1 MLREKL
7 RELEAK
13 EKEFKDMKNLESVL
27 VHEQNLVRAKDAEIT
42 KLQKMT
48 HQLRERLKAS
58 ERVNA
63 QLNSRNV
70 ISIDDDELEKT
81 KKELNDAK
89 KVLQSKDANI
99 VQLSTQNNMLTVE
112 LKNLKTNGA
121 HTNSSSP
128 DHEKEIEKLTK
139 KVNAQLNSR
148 NVISIDDDELEKTR
162 KELNDAK
169 KLLQTK
175 DANIVQLSTQNNVLT
190 VELKNLK
197 TNGAHTNTSSLDL
210 EKEIEKLTKKVN
222 AQKQMLQVKQT
233 EIDLLREQIEA
244 ADI

>member
-1 MLREKL
+1 MREKL
-7 RELEAK
+7 RVLEAK
-13 EKEFKDMKNLESVL
+13 EKEFKEMKNLESVL
-27 VHEQNLVRAKDAEIT
+27 VHEQNLVRTKDAEIT
-42 KLQKMT
+42 KLQKT
-48 HQLRERLKAS
+48 TQHLREKLKAS
-58 ERVNA
+58 ERV
-63 QLNSRNV
+63 
-70 ISIDDDELEKT
+70 T
-81 KKELNDAK
+81 
-89 KVLQSKDANI
+89 
-99 VQLSTQNNMLTVE
+99 
-112 LKNLKTNGA
+112 
-121 HTNSSSP
+121 
-128 DHEKEIEKLTK
+128 
-139 KVNAQLNSR
+139 AQLNSR

-197 TNGAHTNTSSLDL
+197 TNGAHTSTSSLDL

>member
-1 MLREKL
+1 MIIRFLNKKLVSATDLLREKL

-89 KVLQSKDANI
+89 KVLQSKEANI

-139 KVNAQLNSR
+139 KVNAQ
-148 NVISIDDDELEKTR
+148 
-162 KELNDAK
+162 
-169 KLLQTK
+169 
-175 DANIVQLSTQNNVLT
+175 
-190 VELKNLK
+190 
-197 TNGAHTNTSSLDL
+197 
-210 EKEIEKLTKKVN
+210 
-222 AQKQMLQVKQT
+222 KQMLQVKQT

>member
-1 MLREKL
+1 MREKL
-7 RELEAK
+7 RVLEAK
-13 EKEFKDMKNLESVL
+13 EKEFKEMKNLESVL
-27 VHEQNLVRAKDAEIT
+27 VHEQNLVRTKDAEIT
-42 KLQKMT
+42 KLQKT
-48 HQLRERLKAS
+48 TQHLRERLKAS
-58 ERVNA
+58 ER
-63 QLNSRNV
+63 
-70 ISIDDDELEKT
+70 
-81 KKELNDAK
+81 
-89 KVLQSKDANI
+89 
-99 VQLSTQNNMLTVE
+99 M
-112 LKNLKTNGA
+112 
-121 HTNSSSP
+121 
-128 DHEKEIEKLTK
+128 
-139 KVNAQLNSR
+139 NAQLNSR

-197 TNGAHTNTSSLDL
+197 TNGAHTNTSSLHH